1 MWAYIVRRIVYNIPV
16 YLAIV
21 FLVMALLR
29 VKDPIA
35 GQLGKNATEQDYQD
49 LRVKRGLDKP
59 FLYQYAKQLKSIATF
74 NFNRELW
81 TEKGVTVGEKLRKA
95 VVPSVMLTLP
105 ALVLT
110 SLISVVI
117 GMISAFAR
125 GRLLDKSLVFFA
137 VLGMSISFLVYIILG
152 QYFGAYQLS
161 NLIGQPLFAIH
172 GYKPGLQYWPYYML
186 LPVLISVIVS
196 MGYDTRFYRA
206 VMVEEVGHDY
216 ITTAKSKGASK
227 NKIMFVHMLRNA
239 LIPIITR
246 IMISLPFLVTGSI
259 LLEKFFGIPGM
270 GYVLLNAI
278 VNNDFPVVEV
288 FTSVFAGLF
297 ILSIIAT
304 DVLYALADPRV
315 RLQ

>member
-1 MWAYIVRRIVYNIPV
+1 MWAYIIRRIVYNIPV

-21 FLVMALLR
+21 LLVMALLR
-29 VKDPIA
+29 VRDPIA
-35 GQLGKNATEQDYQD
+35 GQLGKNPTEQDIQE
-49 LRVKRGLDKP
+49 LREQRGLDKP
-59 FLYQYAKQLKSIATF
+59 FLTQYFLQLKSIATM
-74 NFNRELW
+74 NFTRELW
-81 TEKGVTVGEKLRKA
+81 TEPGVTVGEKLRKA
-95 VVPSVMLTLP
+95 VLPSLFLTLP

-125 GRLLDKSLVFFA
+125 GRLLDKALVFFA

-161 NLIGQPLFAIH
+161 NFLGQPLFAIH

-186 LPVLISVIVS
+186 LPVIISVIVS
-196 MGYDTRFYRA
+196 IGYDTRFYRA
-206 VMVEEVGHDY
+206 VMVEEVGNDY
-216 ITTAKSKGASK
+216 ITTAKSKGASR

-239 LIPIITR
+239 MIPIITR

-259 LLEKFFGIPGM
+259 LLETFFGIPGM
-270 GYVLLNAI
+270 GYVLLAAI
-278 VNNDFPVVEV
+278 NNNDFPVVEV
-288 FTSVFAGLF
+288 FTSIFALLF
-297 ILSIIAT
+297 IISIIAT
-304 DVLYALADPRV
+304 DVLYAIFDPRV

>member
-1 MWAYIVRRIVYNIPV
+1 MWAFIIRRIVYNIPV

-29 VKDPIA
+29 VRDPIA
-35 GQLGKNATEQDYQD
+35 GQLGKNATEQDYQN
-49 LRVKRGLDKP
+49 LRESRGLHEP
-59 FLYQYAKQLKSIATF
+59 FLVQYFKQLKSIATL
-74 NFNRELW
+74 NFERELW
-81 TEKGVTVGEKLRKA
+81 TEQGITVGEKLRKA
-95 VVPSVMLTLP
+95 VVPSLMLTLP

-110 SLISVVI
+110 TLISVVI

-125 GRLLDKSLVFFA
+125 GRLLDKSLVFLA

-161 NLIGQPLFAIH
+161 KWLGHPLFAID
-172 GYKPGLQYWPYYML
+172 GFKNGLQYWPHYML
-186 LPVLISVIVS
+186 LRVMISVIVS
-196 MGYDTRFYRA
+196 MGYNTRFYRA
-206 VMVEEVGHDY
+206 VMVEEVGNDY

-259 LLEKFFGIPGM
+259 LLEKYFGIPGM

-278 VNNDFPVVEV
+278 TNNDFPVVEV
-288 FTSVFAGLF
+288 FTSIFAGLF